1 VVDAEDASTIGAR
14 ARKIRTRRGL
24 SLDVASGLA
33 GISKPYLSAL
43 ERGQRGFNRR
53 GLLEDLAHALGC
65 SVADLSGQPYL
76 PMDRETAAAAP
87 AISEISLALH
97 NATLDDVPDL
107 PARPVP
113 ELVQAAAQA
122 NMHRDN
128 ARYAIAGQGLGALL
142 TELHVWAVTGA
153 GDERQ
158 AALVAMAEACQVAYL
173 LARRT
178 GRTELA
184 MTVAERGYEAARR
197 AERPD
202 LAGLMAMNRSGG
214 LMGLGARWRA
224 ATVCTDALDQVS
236 TLPGPTPDDTRT
248 AEARGMLLL
257 TAGLVAARDGRTDDT
272 AAYLVEARD
281 LATHTGE
288 RNHMRFHFGPTNVAA
303 WELGLAV
310 ESGNGPDA
318 AERFTTAPIDFSVFA
333 SKEREADVT
342 FDLARAWAQAE
353 GARDGEALRALDTA
367 DRLAPLRVRNDPI
380 ARDLVITLDRRARR
394 QVWELDS
401 LRNRFGIGAQRSR
414 TVNK

>member
-1 VVDAEDASTIGAR
+1 M
-14 ARKIRTRRGL
+14 IRRRRGL
-24 SLDVASGLA
+24 SLDVVAGLA
-33 GISKPYLSAL
+33 GISKSYLGML
-43 ERGQRGFNRR
+43 EHGQRGFNRR

-65 SVADLSGQPYL
+65 SVADLTGQPYL

-113 ELVQAAAQA
+113 ELVQAAARA

-128 ARYAIAGQGLGALL
+128 AQYAIASQGLGALI
-142 TELHVWAVTGA
+142 TELHVWAVTAA
-153 GDERQ
+153 GDDDRQ
-158 AALVAMAEACQVAYL
+158 AALAALAEACQVAYL

-214 LMGLGARWRA
+214 LMSLGARWRA
-224 ATVCTDALDQVS
+224 ASVCTDALDQVS
-236 TLPGPTPDDTRT
+236 ALPGPTPEDTRA
-248 AEARGMLLL
+248 AEAQGMLLL
-257 TAGLVAARDGRTDDT
+257 TAGLVAARDGRTEDT
-272 AAYLVEARD
+272 TAYLGEARD
-281 LATHTGE
+281 LAAHTGE

-310 ESGNGPDA
+310 ESGTGPDA
-318 AERFTTAPIDFSVFA
+318 AERFITAPIDFSVFA

-380 ARDLVITLDRRARR
+380 ARDLVLTLDRRARR
-394 QVWELDS
+394 RVWELDS
-401 LRNRFGIGAQRSR
+401 LRNRFGVGAQGPRS
-414 TVNK
+414 VDN